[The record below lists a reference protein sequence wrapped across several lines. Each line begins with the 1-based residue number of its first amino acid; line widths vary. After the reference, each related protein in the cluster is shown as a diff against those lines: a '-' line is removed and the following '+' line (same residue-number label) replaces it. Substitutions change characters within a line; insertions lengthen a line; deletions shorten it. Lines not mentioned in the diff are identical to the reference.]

1 MSLAIKRPKGVTVAV
16 VLLSLDAAVMVVFLV
31 VLVATPEYASLFGAG
46 SLSFGQEYAI
56 LNSNELM
63 LEVTILATVVDV
75 IVIIGLLSAKP
86 SGRKLAIGGAVAG
99 IASYG
104 IFFAIP
110 GIVAFSILV
119 WYMFRTR
126 TKEYFEQPRIKKI
139 S

>member
-1 MSLAIKRPKGVTVAV
+1 MSLEIKRPKGVTIAL
-16 VLLSLDAAVMVVFLV
+16 VLLSLDAAAMVVFLA
-31 VLVATPEYASLFGAG
+31 VLVAAPEYASLFSAE

-63 LEVTILATVVDV
+63 FEVTILATVVDV
-75 IVIIGLLSAKP
+75 IVIIGLLCPKP
-86 SGRKLAIGGAVAG
+86 SGRKIAMVGAVAG
-99 IASYG
+99 MVSYA

-126 TKEYFEQPRIKKI
+126 TKEYFKI
-139 S
+139 PKNI

>member
-1 MSLAIKRPKGVTVAV
+1 MSLEIKRPKGVTVAV

-75 IVIIGLLSAKP
+75 IVIIGLLCAKP
-86 SGRKLAIGGAVAG
+86 SGRTLAIGGAVAG
-99 IASYG
+99 IVSYG

-126 TKEYFEQPRIKKI
+126 TKEYFEQPRIF
-139 S
+139 